1 MVITDATQP
10 PSLQLLAVLSAAI
23 SAGVSGIAI
32 VLNGALERR
41 ARLREATLERQ
52 SRETEAR
59 LEREAKIHDAARK
72 RAANRKQLLMQEAA
86 KLADWRVETFKKLA
100 ELNQRSITLT
110 DPVILLETYYGWLT
124 HLWKHGKLP
133 ADPKLE
139 R

>member
-1 MVITDATQP
+1 MVIADAAQP

-23 SAGVSGIAI
+23 SAGVSGVAI
-32 VLNGALERR
+32 VLNGALERS
-41 ARLREATLERQ
+41 ARLREASFERQ

-59 LEREAKIHDAARK
+59 LEREAKNHEAARQ
-72 RAANRKQLLMQEAA
+72 RAASRKQLLMLEAA
-86 KLADWRVETFKKLA
+86 KLADWRVETFKRLS
-100 ELNQRSITLT
+100 ELNQHSVTLT
-110 DPVILLETYYGWLT
+110 DPIILMETYYGWLT